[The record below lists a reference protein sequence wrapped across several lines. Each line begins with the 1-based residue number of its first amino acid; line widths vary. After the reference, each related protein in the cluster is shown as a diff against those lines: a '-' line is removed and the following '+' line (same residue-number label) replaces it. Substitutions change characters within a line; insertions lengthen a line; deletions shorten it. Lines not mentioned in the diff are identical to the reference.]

1 MRRLKALHTLSAYA
15 TGARLT
21 LAQLSVP
28 EKTNESAV
36 NRLAGGAGRLGG
48 LQIDHQLEP
57 GRLHDWQVGRLTRK
71 DAGLEISQINRI
83 HPSMPATTMMGIG
96 LMWDFQ
102 KRSVHAAA
110 IT

>member
-1 MRRLKALHTLSAYA
+1 MQQSAYVEA
-15 TGARLT
+15 PAYSITSSARNRIAVGRSIPIA
-21 LAQLSVP
+21 LAVF
-28 EKTNESAV
+28 
-36 NRLAGGAGRLGG
+36 RL
-48 LQIDHQLEP
+48 ITKLEP